1 MFKTA
6 LKFVTNQENVNL
18 FKISHLKRIFKLKK
32 KTVAKPREFKLKF
45 INFECVVR
53 QLFDPSKSLFSL
65 KVLIVPC
72 GEFPPRE

>member
-18 FKISHLKRIFKLKK
+18 FKISHLKRIFKFK

-53 QLFDPSKSLFSL
+53 QLFGPS
-65 KVLIVPC
+65 
-72 GEFPPRE
+72 